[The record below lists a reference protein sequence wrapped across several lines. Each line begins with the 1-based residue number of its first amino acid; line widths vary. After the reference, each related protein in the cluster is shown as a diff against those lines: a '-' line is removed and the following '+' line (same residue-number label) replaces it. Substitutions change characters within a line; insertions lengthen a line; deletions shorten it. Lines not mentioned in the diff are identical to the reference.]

1 MISQSQRKMRAAR
14 WSVTTAVGLAAL
26 KLVAGLATG
35 SLAVLSSAVDS
46 LLDIFMSGINFIAI
60 RKAEEPADRA
70 HPFGHGKYE
79 TLATVIQ
86 STVVASSGLWII
98 VESVQRLREGA
109 APGRLEGGMAV
120 LALSA
125 LASWFIARHLK
136 KVGRETDSSALQ
148 ADSLHFAMDLYTN
161 LVLLVGLAAIQVFDL
176 PWLDPVLSLV
186 VALYILFEAARLLRL
201 SLRDIL
207 DEELPASIK
216 KEITRVIE
224 AHGDLHLDFHNLRTR
239 RAGSQKIM
247 DFHLTVCSHLTVA
260 EAHLIADHLEK
271 RIEEEIPGSDVT
283 IHIEPCP
290 SCACPENRKEC
301 ADLDRLLQQLES
313 SHTH

>member
-1 MISQSQRKMRAAR
+1 MQKSNRKIRAAR
-14 WSVTTAVGLAAL
+14 WSVFTAVSLAVL

-46 LLDIFMSGINFIAI
+46 LLDIFMSGINFVAI
-60 RKAEEPADRA
+60 RKAEEPADQA

-79 TLATVIQ
+79 TLATAVQ
-86 STVVASSGLWII
+86 STVVALSGLWII
-98 VESVQRLREGA
+98 FESVERLKEGS

-125 LASWFIARHLK
+125 LASWLIARYLK

-161 LVLLVGLAAIQVFDL
+161 LVLLTGLVVIQLFDL
-176 PWLDPVLSLV
+176 PWLDPVLSLA
-186 VALYILFEAARLLRL
+186 VALYILFEAARLLRR
-201 SLRDIL
+201 SMRDIL
-207 DEELPASIK
+207 DEELPEAIK
-216 KEITRVIE
+216 KEVTGVIE

-247 DFHLTVCSHLTVA
+247 DFHLTVCSHLSVA
-260 EAHLIADHLEK
+260 EAHLIADHLEM
-271 RIEEEIPGSDVT
+271 RIEEEIPGADVT

-290 SCACPENRKEC
+290 SCECPASREEC
-301 ADLDRLLQQLES
+301 ESLDKLKKRLES
-313 SHTH
+313 ARI